1 MPSFS
6 RSLEQALHRALALAN
21 ERRHEYATLE
31 HLLLALVDDQ
41 DAAAVMRA
49 CSVDLDLLRRNLVD
63 YIDSELTNLV
73 TDGRDD
79 SKPTAGFQR
88 VIQRAVIHV
97 QSSGREEVTGAN
109 VLVAMFAERESHAA
123 YFLQE
128 QDMTRY
134 DAVNYISHGIAKRP
148 GSAESRPVRGSEEE
162 GEPQREQRSEQ
173 GSDPDK
179 DKKKKESAL
188 EAYCVNLNRKAR
200 DGRIDPLIGR
210 EAEVQRTIQILCR
223 RQKNNPL
230 LVGDPGVGK
239 TAIAEGLALKI
250 IRGEVPEVLHDAT
263 VFSLDM
269 GTLLAGTR
277 YRGDFEERLKQV
289 MKEIEQHPKA
299 IMFID
304 EIHTVIGAGA
314 TSGGAMDASNL
325 LKPALASGT
334 LRCIG
339 STTYKEYRQYFEKDR
354 ALVRRFQKIDVNEP
368 SVPDTIEILKG
379 LKPYFEEFHKLRY
392 TNDAIKAAVELSARY
407 IHDRKLPDKAIDV
420 IDETGASQMLVAENK
435 RKKTI
440 GVKEIEAAI
449 ATMARIPA
457 KTVSKDDAE
466 VLRNLENTLKRT
478 VYGQEK
484 AIEALS
490 SSIKLARAGLRD
502 GEKPIGCYLF
512 AGPTGV
518 GKTEVARQL
527 ASSLGVELIRFD
539 MSEYMERHT
548 VSRLIGAPP
557 GYVGFDQG
565 GLLTDQIDQHPHSV
579 LLLDEIEKAHPDL
592 FNILLQ
598 VMDHGKLTDN
608 NGKQVDFRNVI
619 LIMTTNAGAADMARN
634 AYGFTRQKREGDD
647 AEAINKLFAPE
658 FRNRLDSVISF
669 GHLPKTVVARVVDK
683 FVLQL
688 EAQLADRNV
697 TIELSEEAREWL
709 VENGYDEAMGAR
721 PMARLIQQTI
731 KTPLADEVLFG
742 RLKNGGAVK
751 VVVVQSETGIKVLG
765 LEFPDGPVKPKPEKD
780 VAAATAK
787 RQPKTRAKAAA
798 DGKPAKTSPRRGP
811 KGRSAGGGGPDDG
824 PAEPPKAAGRAVRTV
839 PKVPLT
845 KA

>member
-6 RSLEQALHRALALAN
+6 RNLEQSLHRALAVAN

-31 HLLLALVDDQ
+31 HLLLSLLEDT
-41 DAAAVMRA
+41 DAAAVLRA
-49 CSVDLDLLRRNLVD
+49 CSVDLEVLKKNLVE
-63 YIDSELTNLV
+63 YIDHELENLV
-73 TDGRDD
+73 TDGREDA
-79 SKPTAGFQR
+79 KPTAGFQR

-109 VLVAMFAERESHAA
+109 VLVAIFAERESHAA

-148 GSAESRPVRGSEEE
+148 GMSDSTKSPRGSEEE
-162 GEPQREQRSEQ
+162 PEGRGEGREQREAAAD
-173 GSDPDK
+173 G
-179 DKKKKESAL
+179 KKKDSAL

-210 EAEVQRTIQILCR
+210 ESEVQRTIQVLCR

-239 TAIAEGLALKI
+239 TAIAEGLARKI
-250 IRGEVPEVLHDAT
+250 IKGEVPEVLANAT
-263 VFSLDM
+263 VFALDM

-289 MKEIEQHPKA
+289 MKEIEQHKSA
-299 IMFID
+299 ILFID

-325 LKPALASGT
+325 LKPALAQGS

-368 SVPDTIEILKG
+368 SVPDAVEILKG
-379 LKPYFEEFHKLRY
+379 LKPYFEEFHKIRY
-392 TNDAIKAAVELSARY
+392 TNEAVKAAVELSARY

-420 IDETGASQMLVAENK
+420 IDETGASQMLLPENR

-440 GVKEIEAAI
+440 GIKEIEATI
-449 ATMARIPA
+449 ATMARIPP

-466 VLRNLENTLKRT
+466 VLEHLETTLRRV
-478 VYGQEK
+478 VYGQDA
-484 AIEALS
+484 AIGALTS
-490 SSIKLARAGLRD
+490 AIKLARAGLRD

-512 AGPTGV
+512 SGPTGV
-518 GKTEVARQL
+518 GKTEVAKQL
-527 ASSLGVELIRFD
+527 SLALGVELVRFD

-565 GLLTDQIDQHPHSV
+565 GMLTDAIDQHPHCV
-579 LLLDEIEKAHPDL
+579 LLLDEIEKAHSDL
-592 FNILLQ
+592 YNILLQ
-598 VMDHGKLTDN
+598 VMDHGKLTDH
-608 NGKQVDFRNVI
+608 NGKQIDFRNVI
-619 LIMTTNAGAADMARN
+619 LIMTTNAGASDMAK
-634 AYGFTRQKREGDD
+634 AAFGFTRTKREGDD
-647 AEAINKLFAPE
+647 HDAINRLFAPE
-658 FRNRLDSVISF
+658 FRNRLDAVVSF
-669 GHLPKTVVARVVDK
+669 GHLPEEVISKVVDK
-683 FVLQL
+683 FIMQL

-697 TIELSEEAREWL
+697 TIELTDEARRWL
-709 VENGYDEAMGAR
+709 IVNGYDQAMGAR
-721 PMARLIQQTI
+721 PMARVIQTTI

-742 RLKNGGAVK
+742 RLKNGGTVK
-751 VVVVQSETGIKVLG
+751 VAVASDEHGEKKLTFFFPEGPVLPKPDKEVVESAKKRVQSE
-765 LEFPDGPVKPKPEKD
+765 PE
-780 VAAATAK
+780 V
-787 RQPKTRAKAAA
+787 RRAKARKAKPE
-798 DGKPAKTSPRRGP
+798 GKDKPSSGGDEG
-811 KGRSAGGGGPDDG
+811 GRS
-824 PAEPPKAAGRAVRTV
+824 RVV
-839 PKVPLT
+839 PKVPL
-845 KA
+845 KS

>member
-6 RSLEQALHRALALAN
+6 RSLEQSLHRALAIAN

-31 HLLLALVDDQ
+31 HLLLSLADDQ

-49 CSVDLDLLRRNLVD
+49 CSVDIEVLKKSLVE
-63 YIDSELTNLV
+63 YIDQELENLV
-73 TDGRDD
+73 TDGREDA
-79 SKPTAGFQR
+79 KPTAGFQR

-97 QSSGREEVTGAN
+97 QSSGREEVSGAN
-109 VLVAMFAERESHAA
+109 VLVAIFAERESHAA

-148 GSAESRPVRGSEEE
+148 GLSESKAARGADEEPDSREPKDSKESGE
-162 GEPQREQRSEQ
+162 G
-173 GSDPDK
+173 
-179 DKKKKESAL
+179 KKKEGAL
-188 EAYCVNLNRKAR
+188 EAYCVNLNKKAR
-200 DGRIDPLIGR
+200 EGRIDPLIGR
-210 EAEVQRTIQILCR
+210 EPEVQRTIQVLCR

-239 TAIAEGLALKI
+239 TAIAEGLARKI
-250 IRGEVPEVLHDAT
+250 VKSEVPDVLADAT
-263 VFSLDM
+263 VFALDM

-289 MKEIEQHPKA
+289 MKEIEGHKKA
-299 IMFID
+299 ILFID

-325 LKPALASGT
+325 LKPALAQGT

-368 SVPDTIEILKG
+368 SVADAVEIMKG
-379 LKPYFEEFHKLRY
+379 LKPYFEEFHKIRY
-392 TNDAIKAAVELSARY
+392 TSDAVKAAVELSARY

-420 IDETGASQMLVAENK
+420 IDETGASQMLLPESR

-440 GVKEIEAAI
+440 GIKEIEATI
-449 ATMARIPA
+449 ATMARIPP

-466 VLRNLENTLKRT
+466 VLQHLEETLKRV
-478 VYGQEK
+478 VYGQDK
-484 AIEALS
+484 AIAALS
-490 SSIKLARAGLRD
+490 SAIKLARAGLRD
-502 GEKPIGCYLF
+502 GEKPIGSYLF
-512 AGPTGV
+512 SGPTGV
-518 GKTEVARQL
+518 GKTEVAKQL
-527 ASSLGVELIRFD
+527 SVSLGVEMVRFD

-565 GLLTDQIDQHPHSV
+565 GLLTDAIDQHPHCV
-579 LLLDEIEKAHPDL
+579 LLLDEIEKAHSDIY
-592 FNILLQ
+592 NILLQ
-598 VMDHGKLTDN
+598 IMDHGKLTDH
-608 NGKQVDFRNVI
+608 NGKQIDFRNVI
-619 LIMTTNAGAADMARN
+619 LIMTTNAGASDLAKA
-634 AYGFTRQKREGDD
+634 AFGFHRTKREGDD
-647 AEAINKLFAPE
+647 TDAINRLFAPE
-658 FRNRLDSVISF
+658 FRNRLDAIVTF
-669 GHLPKTVVARVVDK
+669 AHLPTEVIAKVVDK
-683 FVLQL
+683 FIMQL

-697 TIELSEEAREWL
+697 TIELTDEARKWL
-709 VENGYDEAMGAR
+709 VEHGYDEAMGAR
-721 PMARLIQQTI
+721 PMARVIQQTI

-751 VVVVQSETGIKVLG
+751 VVVTSDENGAKNLG
-765 LEFPDGPVKPKPEKD
+765 FVYPEGPVLPRPERDIVEAGKKRGTKDDLDETVGAGGPKDDDDSNGDGELKP
-780 VAAATAK
+780 TG
-787 RQPKTRAKAAA
+787 RTRPSPRLP
-798 DGKPAKTSPRRGP
+798 DIDDKPAG
-811 KGRSAGGGGPDDG
+811 
-824 PAEPPKAAGRAVRTV
+824 TV
-839 PKVPLT
+839 PKVPL
-845 KA
+845 KS

>member
-1 MPSFS
+1 LPTFS
-6 RSLEQALHRALALAN
+6 RSLEQALHRALGFAN
-21 ERRHEYATLE
+21 ERHHEYATLE
-31 HLLLALVDDQ
+31 HLLLALIDDQ

-49 CSVDLDLLRRNLVD
+49 CNVDVDALRRNLVEYVD
-63 YIDSELTNLV
+63 TELMNLV
-73 TDGRDD
+73 SDSRED

-109 VLVAMFAERESHAA
+109 VLVAIFAERESHAA

-148 GSAESRPVRGSEEE
+148 GMSEQRTPRGAEEESESRPSGNDDNEN
-162 GEPQREQRSEQ
+162 QR
-173 GSDPDK
+173 
-179 DKKKKESAL
+179 KKKGDAL
-188 EAYCVNLNRKAR
+188 DAYCVNLNKKAKE
-200 DGRIDPLIGR
+200 GRIDPLIGR
-210 EAEVQRTIQILCR
+210 GAEIERTIQVLCR

-230 LVGDPGVGK
+230 LVGEPGVGK
-239 TAIAEGLALKI
+239 TAIAEGLARKI
-250 IRGEVPEVLHDAT
+250 ITGDVPEVLEDAT

-289 MKEIEQHPKA
+289 MKEIEAHPKA

-368 SVPDTIEILKG
+368 TVPDAIEILKG
-379 LKPYFEEFHKLRY
+379 LKPYFEEFHRLRY
-392 TNDAIKAAVELSARY
+392 TNDAIKAAVELSSRY

-420 IDETGASQMLVAENK
+420 IDETGASQMLLPESR
-435 RKKTI
+435 RKKII
-440 GVKEIEAAI
+440 GVKEIETTV

-466 VLRNLENTLKRT
+466 VLRNIETTLKRV
-478 VYGQEK
+478 VYGQDK
-484 AIEALS
+484 PIEALS
-490 SSIKLARAGLRD
+490 SAIKLARAGLRD
-502 GEKPIGCYLF
+502 MEKPIGCYLF

-527 ASSLGVELIRFD
+527 AVTLGVELLRFD

-548 VSRLIGAPP
+548 ISRLIGAPP

-565 GLLTDQIDQHPHSV
+565 GLLTDGIDQHPHCV

-598 VMDHGKLTDN
+598 VMDHGKLTDH
-608 NGKQVDFRNVI
+608 NGKQVDFRNVV
-619 LIMTTNAGAADMARN
+619 LIMTTNAGAADLAKS
-634 AYGFTRQKREGDD
+634 AYGFTRTKREGDD
-647 AEAINKLFAPE
+647 TDAVNKLFAPE
-658 FRNRLDSVISF
+658 FRNRLDAVISF
-669 GHLPKTVVARVVDK
+669 AHLPREVVSKVVDK

-697 TIELSEEAREWL
+697 TIELSDEAREWL
-709 VENGYDEAMGAR
+709 VEHGYDETMGAR
-721 PMARLIQQTI
+721 PMARLIQSTI

-742 RLKNGGAVK
+742 KLKGGGAVK
-751 VVVVQSETGIKVLG
+751 VVVGHDETGPSVLG
-765 LEFPDGPVKPKPEKD
+765 FEFPEGPVTPKPEKD
-780 VAAATAK
+780 VADAARKRARHRPMKLKKPLLAK
-787 RQPKTRAKAAA
+787 R
-798 DGKPAKTSPRRGP
+798 KPT
-811 KGRSAGGGGPDDG
+811 KGDGGGPG
-824 PAEPPKAAGRAVRTV
+824 GAAPGRGSSGTVRTV
-839 PKVPLT
+839 PKVPLSRG
-845 KA
+845 